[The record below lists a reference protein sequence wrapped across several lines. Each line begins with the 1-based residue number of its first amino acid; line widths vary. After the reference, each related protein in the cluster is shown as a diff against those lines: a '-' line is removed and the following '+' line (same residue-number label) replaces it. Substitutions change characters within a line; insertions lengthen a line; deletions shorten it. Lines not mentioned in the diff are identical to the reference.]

1 MIKCMAL
8 APRGRQR
15 THAHPVEGTAGSLI
29 GGRVLSPKISL
40 VGGVL
45 PSGLP
50 LTTTSLMLS
59 TRACSLI
66 FMMRLLSDDRVY
78 APLVP
83 GMALRGASRSRCWSA
98 MAGPTIAGSDYLV
111 GVGAA
116 IRGLETVF
124 PEPLI
129 IAGVVRSAP

>member
-1 MIKCMAL
+1 
-8 APRGRQR
+8 
-15 THAHPVEGTAGSLI
+15 
-29 GGRVLSPKISL
+29 
-40 VGGVL
+40 
-45 PSGLP
+45 
-50 LTTTSLMLS
+50 
-59 TRACSLI
+59 
-66 FMMRLLSDDRVY
+66 
-78 APLVP
+78 
-83 GMALRGASRSRCWSA
+83 